1 VNFTRRGFEWN
12 GLLNGSY
19 KSGRIL
25 YAVAVMGTKELR
37 WLFLAVLVVA
47 LFVANFSEPATFGIS
62 QQWTNG
68 NYSFAGGTHPVAL
81 IFAVIIAVLY
91 LLLMIAPPVDL
102 GEPLPGVLR
111 RFLTFWLDFTLAMIL
126 LTPIMGILPTL
137 TEWNRT
143 GAFQWHFERTLHA
156 PGDGWLTAA
165 GFIFFIPGLLFY
177 FAFPLVRRRP
187 SPGASITGYQIVTDD
202 GITMTT
208 RTAILR
214 TLLGF
219 IAACGAYLAPFIAR
233 DRKRGKFWLDTVFGT
248 RAMKLR

>member
-1 VNFTRRGFEWN
+1 MPVSD
-12 GLLNGSY
+12 SY
-19 KSGRIL
+19 KSWCIL

-47 LFVANFSEPATFGIS
+47 LFVANLGEAATFGIS
-62 QQWTNG
+62 QKWTNEY
-68 NYSFAGGTHPVAL
+68 YSFAGGTHPVAL

-126 LTPIMGILPTL
+126 LGPILGILPAL
-137 TEWNRT
+137 AEWKRT
-143 GAFQWHFERTLHA
+143 GAFQWYFERTLHA

-165 GFIFFIPGLLFY
+165 GFSLLIPGLLFY

-187 SPGASITGYQIVTDD
+187 TPGASITGYQIVTDD

-233 DRKRGKFWLDTVFGT
+233 DRKRGKFWLDRVFGT